1 MFDSQDNALAFR
13 DDLVQ
18 QLDRADTAGWKVS
31 PTLEGATI
39 KLGAGT
45 ARVRGTLDSAGYRV
59 RDTTDSDVTASG
71 WESELT
77 VKP

>member
-1 MFDSQDNALAFR
+1 MFESEADALAFR
-13 DDLVQ
+13 DDLVEE
-18 QLDRADTAGWKVS
+18 LGRIETDGWEVS

-45 ARVRGTLDSAGYRV
+45 ARVRGSLDSAGYRV
-59 RDTTDSDVTASG
+59 ADTTDSEVANSG
-71 WESELT
+71 WESQLT